1 MNKAKIY
8 LRIIVGIVL
17 LFFWI
22 GLIFYQSFQIE
33 KVFTVLTQEYPRSE
47 VLSLPNGEIYQGTK
61 IISEFIAT
69 ENNLGIIGFRF
80 WTYYRLNDDYL
91 IFRIREKNSL
101 DWYYQNKYKADQFQP
116 NQYFTFG
123 FPVIENSKGKQYV
136 FQIESS
142 QGRPGIAVGV
152 SEIEPVFITKFK
164 YPRDLITSSSSQFLW
179 FVRTKLVNLLT
190 KAEFKASSFIYL
202 IPFLLYLLSFTHA
215 YSSFETKFKLFI
227 VERLKFTGQ
236 LIAHVNIEPDNTI
249 DLLIKRIVQFILG
262 RYHQT
267 STIIGRLKLIFDAIS
282 TPVILAIYY
291 LVRLFLRR
299 PDILS
304 IVLMIIGST
313 SDALFIKSGDATIL
327 VLIVLWVYSIAKY
340 HLTDKL
346 FFILALTFLAVS
358 AIFYYSSWPFPSERT
373 AAWAWI
379 FLTIMVIINVIK
391 LKNNGIKEN

>member
-33 KVFTVLTQEYPRSE
+33 KVFTVLTREYYRNEVSE
-47 VLSLPNGEIYQGTK
+47 LPNGEIYQGTK
-61 IISEFIAT
+61 IVAEFTAT

-101 DWYYQNKYKADQFQP
+101 DWYYQNRYKADQFQP

-152 SEIEPVFITKFK
+152 SEIDPVFITKFK
-164 YPRDLITSSSSQFLW
+164 YPRDLITSSTSQFLW
-179 FVRTKLVNLLT
+179 FVRTKLINLLT

-202 IPFLLYLLSFTHA
+202 IPFLLYLLSFTPA

-227 VERLKFTGQ
+227 RDRLKFASQ
-236 LIAHVNIEPDNTI
+236 LTTQVDVEADNVI
-249 DLLIKRIVQFILG
+249 DIIFKRIFKFILTQ
-262 RYHQT
+262 YKQT
-267 STIIGRLKLIFDAIS
+267 STIFDKLKFVFDMIS
-282 TPVILAIYY
+282 TPIILAIFY

-304 IVLMIIGST
+304 IVIMIIGST

-346 FFILALTFLAVS
+346 FFILALTFLAGS
-358 AIFYYSSWPFPSERT
+358 AILYYSRWPFPSERT

-379 FLTIMVIINVIK
+379 FLSIMVIINMIQ
-391 LKNNGIKEN
+391 LKNNGWQES